1 MILASGA
8 RGREFDSRNTPLLE
22 IFWSF
27 FIYGCRNHL
36 KWAKW
41 AATRS
46 QYWPCISLKI
56 FESFCLKSPSSIWTV
71 IFTPSP
77 QKPPSSSDFLGFWRP
92 NHLLQNPPFL
102 VSLSQ
107 QLWTWADQASLRIS
121 RSKLSPFFK
130 SLLGILS
137 LIFYFYLFFFN
148 FYYMYIIFIHDF
160 VLLLFY
166 RYMDKKLQS
175 KFTPPP

>member
-92 NHLLQNPPFL
+92 NHLLQSPLSRFL
-102 VSLSQ
+102 SLNSCEHEQIRPASGSQEVSSLSLLQ
-107 QLWTWADQASLRIS
+107 ISAGHSLFDFLFLFIY
-121 RSKLSPFFK
+121 F
-130 SLLGILS
+130 
-137 LIFYFYLFFFN
+137 LIF
-148 FYYMYIIFIHDF
+148 ITCI
-160 VLLLFY
+160 
-166 RYMDKKLQS
+166 
-175 KFTPPP
+175 

>member
-1 MILASGA
+1 MGVWSSGMILASGA

-92 NHLLQNPPFL
+92 NHLLQNPLSRFL
-102 VSLSQ
+102 SLNSCEHEQIRPASGSQEVSSLSLLQ
-107 QLWTWADQASLRIS
+107 ISPGHSL
-121 RSKLSPFFK
+121 FD
-130 SLLGILS
+130 
-137 LIFYFYLFFFN
+137 FYF
-148 FYYMYIIFIHDF
+148 I
-160 VLLLFY
+160 LFY
-166 RYMDKKLQS
+166 
-175 KFTPPP
+175 F